1 MADEEGAHKQQVD
14 DLKLRL
20 STTLSFLADLT
31 AKVDALQL
39 QQRST
44 EARIESQQAAHRLE
58 IDALEANHQR
68 EMSSLEQKIAN
79 LTSANNQLL
88 WQQQALEK
96 EIAGSSDKIRLLQG
110 EILGARGENA
120 RLEKELAAAN
130 SSVETGKELAESP
143 RMVKEA

>member
-120 RLEKELAAAN
+120 RLKKELATAN
-130 SSVETGKELAESP
+130 SSVEAASIELAAAS
-143 RMVKEA
+143 KDN